1 SAHDPSEG
9 NCGARMIRGF
19 ALPLQAEPCLR
30 ERAPPRR
37 AKRVAAGCEPI
48 DVSSCLTGGTPM
60 KLRLFSLALLACGP
74 AAAQAPS
81 GPPLVDDTMLA
92 YVATK
97 DSVELPDG
105 RMLHFVC
112 LGSGSPTVI
121 MTAGLGG
128 DGSDFR

>member
-1 SAHDPSEG
+1 PRDLPSFPTRRSSDL
-9 NCGARMIRGF
+9 RMIRGF

-81 GPPLVDDTMLA
+81 RSEEHT
-92 YVATK
+92 
-97 DSVELPDG
+97 SELQS
-105 RMLHFVC
+105 RENL
-112 LGSGSPTVI
+112 
-121 MTAGLGG
+121 
-128 DGSDFR
+128 